1 MFGKMQNPVRE
12 HRVTSVKQ
20 VIPPSHLELMF
31 QGRRQGEGKS
41 SKQRGQD
48 VENQEKGLW
57 VEEKGR
63 EVIWCVCV
71 IVHVQKYWEEV
82 GGGGECDWVSWP
94 LEMQLS

>member
-1 MFGKMQNPVRE
+1 MNKEMFGKMQNPVQE
-12 HRVTSVKQ
+12 HRVISVKQ

-48 VENQEKGLW
+48 VENQEKGFW

-63 EVIWCVCV
+63 EVIWCVSSCMFKS
-71 IVHVQKYWEEV
+71 IGRRWEV
-82 GGGGECDWVSWP
+82 V
-94 LEMQLS
+94 